1 MPESPDVDQVAAF
14 RAEVERILAPA
25 INARA
30 PYAKVMLDTIVE
42 VFAEQLRQVWN
53 ARGAADAKAI
63 ERLGVGTTSMQGSI
77 YQELKALDR

>member
-1 MPESPDVDQVAAF
+1 MPEPDFDQLAERLVDRIWSAA
-14 RAEVERILAPA
+14 AAHPEIAAPEVVTDA
-25 INARA
+25 
-30 PYAKVMLDTIVE
+30 
-42 VFAEQLRQVWN
+42 LRQVWN